1 MPTRLNLYKNPC
13 NWCMFTQMVLM
24 VVSFKSQP
32 NYFKACLIKWTTSGE
47 PPVGLKIT
55 RALNWVT
62 VQLYFIFTCTLFF
75 YCDPVYFSK
84 TVGCLKIYFKIV

>member
-1 MPTRLNLYKNPC
+1 MPTHLNLYKNPC

-47 PPVGLKIT
+47 PLVGLKT
-55 RALNWVT
+55 H
-62 VQLYFIFTCTLFF
+62 QG
-75 YCDPVYFSK
+75 SK
-84 TVGCLKIYFKIV
+84 LGHSAVVL